1 MAKMNRRLV
10 SHDLR
15 ILQCYRLMV
24 KTNTRV
30 AHVLFERVD
39 CVGNDNLEYIDQCNV
54 FTDVFVGFFSTVR
67 LP

>member
-1 MAKMNRRLV
+1 
-10 SHDLR
+10 
-15 ILQCYRLMV
+15 MV

-39 CVGNDNLEYIDQCNV
+39 CVGNDNLEYIDQCNM